1 LKRRQ
6 LETLKLRTF
15 VFSGKIQWMAP
26 REKIETNGWPST
38 SRRKRKK
45 NRMLLKKVMNPNAFY
60 QHEGEMIFEEKTT
73 FSVI

>member
-1 LKRRQ
+1 
-6 LETLKLRTF
+6 
-15 VFSGKIQWMAP
+15 MAP